1 MLWSIDLCCQPAH
14 ACCKASYS
22 KPPAVDAPKF
32 KHMCLCRTLGTPD
45 EEVWPGVSSFPDYKS
60 SFPKWPRQELKR
72 VVKQLDED
80 GIDLL
85 EVGYYNVTC

>member
-1 MLWSIDLCCQPAH
+1 M
-14 ACCKASYS
+14 
-22 KPPAVDAPKF
+22 
-32 KHMCLCRTLGTPD
+32 
-45 EEVWPGVSSFPDYKS
+45 SSFPDYKS

-85 EVGYYNVTC
+85 EVSCNLLRPENTENFRRYTCIANRVALPYSEKFLEG